1 MQTRTLI
8 LLAVAVVAAL
18 AATMLLERKS
28 EPDSVVAGGGLL
40 YPNLTANLNTI
51 DRLELTQG
59 DQQIV
64 LEKSDSGWIVEQ
76 KSGYPADSGKIRQLL
91 LRLSEAR
98 ILEAKTTNPE
108 LYPRLTVAE
117 PDAAEGAGNLLE
129 IAAPSDVRL
138 IIGDLDSRA
147 GGTYVRRA
155 GESQSYLVD
164 TEIDAGG
171 TPLDWLDRTIMDI
184 DSASVSQVRIS
195 HADGETLTL
204 LRVGGQLVVAGVP
217 EDRELSGPASTQ
229 PAARLLSPLRLDD
242 VVPIGEFDIADP
254 EATVDVHLDDGR
266 KITIRAWR
274 REDER
279 WMAFDVALAPP
290 DEAEPTASGL
300 PAESETGEEDDD
312 SGDEL
317 ETGRADPEAVAERD
331 AFLAG
336 WVYRVPVFKYDQ
348 AVRRMEDLLKP
359 VTD

>member
-1 MQTRTLI
+1 MQARTLI

-28 EPDSVVAGGGLL
+28 GPDSVTTGGGLL
-40 YPNLTANLNTI
+40 YPTLTANLNSI
-51 DRLELTQG
+51 DRLELTRG
-59 DQQIV
+59 DQQIR
-64 LEKSDSGWIVEQ
+64 LEKSDSGWVVEQ

-108 LYPRLTVAE
+108 LYPRLAVAE
-117 PDAAEGAGNLLE
+117 PDAAEGAGTLLE
-129 IAAPSDVRL
+129 IAAPADVRL
-138 IIGDLDSRA
+138 IVGDLDGRA

-164 TEIDAGG
+164 TEIDTGG

-184 DSASVSQVRIS
+184 DSASVREVRIG

-204 LRVGGQLVVAGVP
+204 LRVGGQMVVAGVP
-217 EDRELSGPASTQ
+217 ADRELSAPGSTQ
-229 PAARLLSPLRLDD
+229 PVARLLSALRLDD
-242 VVPIGEFDIADP
+242 VIPIGEFDVADP

-266 KITIRAWR
+266 KITVRAWR
-274 REDER
+274 RDNER
-279 WMAFDVALAPP
+279 WMTFDVALAPP
-290 DEAEPTASGL
+290 LETESATPEV
-300 PAESETGEEDDD
+300 PAGNETGEDDE
-312 SGDEL
+312 SGDEP
-317 ETGRADPEAVAERD
+317 ETVRADPETVAEQD

-336 WVYRVPVFKYDQ
+336 WAYRVPVHKYDQ

>member
-1 MQTRTLI
+1 MQARTLI
-8 LLAVAVVAAL
+8 LLAIAVVAAL

-28 EPDSVVAGGGLL
+28 GPDSAKTGGGLL
-40 YPNLTANLNTI
+40 YPNLTGSLNSI
-51 DRLELTQG
+51 DRLELTRG
-59 DQQIV
+59 NQQIR

-98 ILEAKTTNPE
+98 ILEEKTTNPE
-108 LYPRLTVAE
+108 LYPRLGVAE
-117 PDAAEGAGNLLE
+117 PDATEGAGALLE
-129 IAAPSDVRL
+129 IAAPADVRL
-138 IIGDLDSRA
+138 IIGDFDGRA

-164 TEIDAGG
+164 TEIDTGG

-184 DSASVSQVRIS
+184 DSASVREVRID

-217 EDRELSGPASTQ
+217 EDRELSGPGSTQ
-229 PAARLLSPLRLDD
+229 PVARLLSPLRLDD
-242 VVPIGEFDIADP
+242 VTPIGEFDVADP
-254 EATVDVHLDDGR
+254 EATIDVHLDDGR
-266 KITIRAWR
+266 KITARAWR

-279 WMAFDVALAPP
+279 WMTFDVALASP
-290 DEAEPTASGL
+290 DEPEL
-300 PAESETGEEDDD
+300 PAENMTGEDDE
-312 SGDEL
+312 SGDEP
-317 ETGRADPEAVAERD
+317 ETVRADPETVAQQD

-336 WVYRVPVFKYDQ
+336 WAYRVPVHKYDQ